1 MQKVTLWWLIG
12 SLAWLAR
19 GLDEWWCWLLGM
31 SGIWWCWVLGTS
43 GIWQHQPG
51 LASPGRSYSLGRT
64 ADSWEATCGLTVLV
78 SVIVCKY
85 CRAWDPTDLRI
96 LGISRVCLFVPRIAA
111 LVIITAEWQWGAS
124 LVFPWE
130 LFAIVQSRWGCHDV
144 CLEKNSPRN
153 MLNVWMSCWDC
164 LSTWELGLWRASNV
178 SQKSLSVVWWVKLWL
193 GCKGKYLK
201 V

>member
-1 MQKVTLWWLIG
+1 MQRVTLWWLIG

-19 GLDEWWCWLLGM
+19 GLDEWWCWLLG
-31 SGIWWCWVLGTS
+31 TS

-51 LASPGRSYSLGRT
+51 LASTGRSYSLGRT
-64 ADSWEATCGLTVLV
+64 ADSWEATCGLTVLG

-96 LGISRVCLFVPRIAA
+96 LGISRVGLFVPRIVT
-111 LVIITAEWQWGAS
+111 LVIITAEWWWGAC
-124 LVFPWE
+124 LVFPLE
-130 LFAIVQSRWGCHDV
+130 LFAIVQSRWGYHDV
-144 CLEKNSPRN
+144 CLEKYEIFPYKCPRN
-153 MLNVWMSCWDC
+153 VLNIWMSCWDC
-164 LSTWELGLWRASNV
+164 LSTWELGLWRTSNM